1 MLGAVLSLVL
11 LCPAQGSGGHGLG
24 EASRAPVEEISRQGG
39 QGALRRFQM
48 SALESDGRAPVA
60 DQIGG

>member
-24 EASRAPVEEISRQGG
+24 EASRAPVEEKRSSCRSRRSVTEKSA
-39 QGALRRFQM
+39 ALQ
-48 SALESDGRAPVA
+48 SDGRAPVA